1 MTEQLFSPDFL
12 QIFPALKETYNYL
25 SENRGCICSN
35 TSFVDRF
42 GINKHALRAR
52 IDRVRDFLNCD
63 EMVYAV
69 HDEGYVLRER
79 SDNDL
84 IVYIPPVNN
93 NYNLEFL
100 SEKDQEFIY
109 GCRVN
114 GTRLI
119 RRLRFNEISLLAIL
133 YKLNSCDPESFVPTR
148 KIATEFCHLKNETVI
163 LTFCEIR
170 KKLGKEV
177 SFHIEGRRGKGYR
190 LVVADGIGP
199 STFPM

>member
-1 MTEQLFSPDFL
+1 
-12 QIFPALKETYNYL
+12 
-25 SENRGCICSN
+25 
-35 TSFVDRF
+35 
-42 GINKHALRAR
+42 
-52 IDRVRDFLNCD
+52 
-63 EMVYAV
+63 MV
-69 HDEGYVLRER
+69 
-79 SDNDL
+79 
-84 IVYIPPVNN
+84 
-93 NYNLEFL
+93 
-100 SEKDQEFIY
+100 
-109 GCRVN
+109 
-114 GTRLI
+114 RLI